1 MSDDHQDLTIDKKQL
16 EYMRVAN
23 LLDVRKKS
31 HIRD

>member
-1 MSDDHQDLTIDKKQL
+1 MSEEHLYLTIDKKQL

-23 LLDVRKKS
+23 LLDVRQTS